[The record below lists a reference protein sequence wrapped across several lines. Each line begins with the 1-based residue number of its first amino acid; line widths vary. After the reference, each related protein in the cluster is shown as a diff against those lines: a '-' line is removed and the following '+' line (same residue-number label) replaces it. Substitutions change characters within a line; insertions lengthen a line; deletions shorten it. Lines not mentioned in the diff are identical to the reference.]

1 MTKKIEAG
9 SNKAE
14 RLPSAE
20 TSNGGPTPSLRVY
33 NQTREELIDLARA
46 AEKQFEDRDKILG
59 APDENFNRTI
69 VDRHNAE
76 LQEIAGK
83 MKGLLEDMHE
93 YRFNPPSKW
102 NEKQQADLEKTIE
115 KSTSILDRI
124 ETNSEEKAR
133 SIRAS
138 VEGRLRND
146 LEEAMEESK
155 ESRVEL
161 TTRIKRAKTSFAGK
175 YKVSYDRALVLSK
188 APTSWLG
195 RLADRLAGNTP
206 LTTKEI
212 QLAKRLQTTEAK
224 EDMEHL
230 GAFLEKAGELWAKI
244 HKADKGTI
252 TSPSS
257 LVSEQTLRTVT
268 KEMYPDLSEDEKER
282 KADKAVMDFTAMDNY
297 EDEIANAELTGEVLS
312 DKDREAML
320 PPQPKEDKELED
332 ALNRLKNEKSPEQET
347 IEKTVEAF
355 GGGEKGRKAAADL
368 WDEIQDKINGIT
380 KDGEK
385 LDFTALEFVKLAG
398 ELKVAAANPE
408 SSMEY
413 DSILKDLQR
422 MGKELGYT
430 KANNPAI
437 LESGKSRLGKAKYL
451 GANVARGVTVGVEKE
466 TRIPPMGQSMSVEW
480 AANVLSPEVAKKEWD
495 QTLELMRGHDNDP
508 KHLEL
513 ASYMVHDAFRG
524 LQNKLWII
532 KKGLSPEFAKLVE
545 YNEKPQGTPPEA
557 TLLVMLGAYDKLQA
571 VGESDERAKQEIK
584 LTLDMVRRQLNQLNQ
599 PIQETPGKEKPKTKK
614 KTSTLR
620 LVKTPQVDQE
630 ATTLRRATK
639 NDIELPRFE
648 DESQALE
655 LPRFKDEAKELP
667 RFQDADLAPTEDEAP
682 TLRKTNSKEAKEL
695 VQEAMNL
702 LPEDL
707 VEGSV
712 EAFKNYKK
720 AIHGFYTAK
729 NEEDSEKALATLR
742 ELNKKY
748 KLNKKDAKSLE
759 RKVFESRDT
768 LIIG

>member
-9 SNKAE
+9 STQAE
-14 RLPSAE
+14 RLPSAD

-33 NQTREELIDLARA
+33 NQTREELIDLAQA
-46 AEKQFEDRDKILG
+46 AEKQFEERDKILG
-59 APDENFNRTI
+59 GPDKDFNRTI

-76 LQEIAGK
+76 LQEMAGK
-83 MKGLLEDMHE
+83 MKGLLESMHE
-93 YRFNPPSKW
+93 YRFAPPSKW
-102 NEKQQADLEKTIE
+102 NEKQQADLEKTIN

-124 ETNSEEKAR
+124 EANSEEKAL

-146 LEEAMEESK
+146 MQEAMEESK

-161 TTRIKRAKTSFAGK
+161 TTRLKRAKTSFAGK
-175 YKVSYDRALVLSK
+175 YKVSYDRALILAK

-206 LTTKEI
+206 LTAKEI
-212 QLAKRLQTTEAK
+212 QLAKRLQTAEAK

-230 GAFLEKAGELWAKI
+230 GAFLEKADELWAKI
-244 HKADKGTI
+244 HKTEKGSI
-252 TSPSS
+252 TSPAS

-268 KEMYPDLSEDEKER
+268 KEMYPDLSEEEKER

-320 PPQPKEDKELED
+320 PPQPKEDKEMEE

-368 WDEIQDKINGIT
+368 WDEVQDKINGLT
-380 KDGEK
+380 KNGEK

-413 DSILKDLQR
+413 ESILKDLQR

-451 GANVARGVTVGVEKE
+451 GGNIARGELAEQAGKISKMESATAVVGQEKLSQAE
-466 TRIPPMGQSMSVEW
+466 REPMGQTMTVEW
-480 AANVLSPEVAKKEWD
+480 AASILTPEVAKKDWD
-495 QTLELMRGHDNDP
+495 ETLELMRGRDQEP

-513 ASYMVHDAFRG
+513 ASYMVRDAFKD
-524 LQNKLWII
+524 LQNKLWTI
-532 KKGLSPEFAKLVE
+532 KGLSPEFSILVTHDG
-545 YNEKPQGTPPEA
+545 KPKGNPPEA
-557 TLLVMLGAYDKLQA
+557 TLVVMLRAYDKLQPINQADEAAKKEIQMA
-571 VGESDERAKQEIK
+571 VDTIYRN
-584 LTLDMVRRQLNQLNQ
+584 LTQLN
-599 PIQETPGKEKPKTKK
+599 
-614 KTSTLR
+614 
-620 LVKTPQVDQE
+620 
-630 ATTLRRATK
+630 
-639 NDIELPRFE
+639 
-648 DESQALE
+648 
-655 LPRFKDEAKELP
+655 
-667 RFQDADLAPTEDEAP
+667 APTQERIQTPIGKSYEGEAEMNSAITKAVEESSIEDAP
-682 TLRKTNSKEAKEL
+682 TLRDIIKEKMLDTESKKVREEIEKLANEVMGILPKTQRESLETFR
-695 VQEAMNL
+695 
-702 LPEDL
+702 
-707 VEGSV
+707 G
-712 EAFKNYKK
+712 YKK
-720 AIHGFYTAK
+720 AI
-729 NEEDSEKALATLR
+729 
-742 ELNKKY
+742 KKFFE
-748 KLNKKDAKSLE
+748 AKSEQDINTTFALVRGLNMKFKLDKKKAKLFE
-759 RKVFESRDT
+759 DKVFNAKTS